1 MISFENPAGLWL
13 LLGIPVFI
21 LIWLIRLQHES
32 RTVSSSYIWRLSD
45 RFMKKRVP
53 VTRLKKWL
61 TFLLQLLLIAGAAL
75 LAAHPVWH
83 SGELIDYVA
92 ILDASASMQ
101 AQMADGQT
109 RWDEAVRQIT
119 ELAGETAKGHRIS
132 ILLAGEEPV
141 WLLQEGTSSA
151 EAEAVLNA
159 AECGWGGADITGA
172 MTLAQLFADAHANTE
187 ITLYT
192 DQTVTE
198 AEGLTVVSLND
209 GSWNAAV
216 TGLSVTQTGT
226 DSYTVTGTVTSCG
239 WASRLNVGLKLND
252 RLKDT
257 AAVTCES
264 DVPQTVTF
272 EVFGVSDLTTVELYM
287 EPNDALSV
295 DDRYVLCVPE
305 ETVCNTL
312 LVTDT
317 PLYLKNALLALDRGA
332 ADTVGTAGYTGQSGY
347 DLYIFDGFVPSVLP
361 TDGMV
366 LLIDPV
372 TLPEGLTPAGTSDSA
387 ALLLPAT
394 GIDPTQEKLL
404 ADLQLREIT
413 VASHQV
419 VQYGAAWT
427 SLLTCGGNSVLLTRD
442 TGDLAVL
449 LFDLHDSNLP
459 MLTDF
464 LTLLRNCQDL
474 AVQPL
479 LDTQDVTIGN
489 SVMVTVPE
497 DAAEAVITDP
507 NGKNV
512 TLTGSGAVSPVVPG
526 VYEASAGARQV
537 AFFAHI
543 STEESSAQQLEDLTL
558 THPEH
563 TESLQEATSG
573 LWKLLA
579 GLLLILLLI
588 EWSMYTHEQS

>member
-13 LLGIPVFI
+13 LLGIPVLI
-21 LIWLIRLQHES
+21 LIWLIRPQHES

-75 LAAHPVWH
+75 LAARPVWH

-92 ILDASASMQ
+92 ILDASAGMQ
-101 AQMADGQT
+101 AKMADGQS

-119 ELAGETAKGHRIS
+119 ELAGETARGHRVS

-192 DQTVTE
+192 DQTVAE

-216 TGLSVTQTGT
+216 TGLSVTQTGA
-226 DSYTVTGTVTSCG
+226 DSYTVTGTVISCG
-239 WASRLNVGLKLND
+239 WASRLTVGLKLNG

-272 EVFGVSDLTTVELYM
+272 AVSGVSDLTMVELYM
-287 EPNDALSV
+287 EPDDALAA
-295 DDRYVLCVPE
+295 DDSYILCVPE

-317 PLYLKNALLALDRGA
+317 PLYLQNALQALDRGA

-347 DLYIFDGFVPSVLP
+347 DLYIFDGFVPAMLP

-372 TLPEGLTPAGTSDSA
+372 TLPEGLTRAGTSDSA
-387 ALLLPAT
+387 ALLLQAT

-449 LFDLHDSNLP
+449 LFDLHASNLP

-464 LTLLRNCQDL
+464 LTLLRNCQTL
-474 AVQPL
+474 AVPPL
-479 LDTQDVTIGN
+479 LDTQDVTVGE
-489 SVMVTVPE
+489 SVTVTVPE
-497 DAAEAVITDP
+497 DAAEAAITDP
-507 NGKNV
+507 NGKTV
-512 TLTGSGAVSPVVPG
+512 LLTGSGAVSPAIPG
-526 VYEASAGARQV
+526 VYEASAGARR
-537 AFFAHI
+537 ASFFAHI
-543 STEESSAQQLEDLTL
+543 PTGESSVQQLEALTV

-563 TESLQEATSG
+563 IEGLQEATSG